1 MKVAGLTDQE
11 LSQLQSALGTIK
23 GLEKAVVFGSRAT
36 GKHKAQSDVDIALY
50 GDGVGFGAIF
60 DLEDAL
66 YDAGFPHE
74 LDILLVSIIQDE
86 RLKAA
91 IERTAVVVAYII
103 SINI

>member
-11 LSQLQSALGTIK
+11 LSQLQSALGTVK

-91 IERTAVVVAYII
+91 IERSAVVVA
-103 SINI
+103 

>member
-1 MKVAGLTDQE
+1 MKIAGLTDQE
-11 LSQLQSALGTIK
+11 LSQLKSALANIK

-36 GKHKAQSDVDIALY
+36 GKHKPNSDVDVALY

-66 YDAGFPHE
+66 YDAGFPYE

-91 IERTAVVVAYII
+91 IERTAIIVA
-103 SINI
+103 

>member
-1 MKVAGLTDQE
+1 MKVTGLTDQE

-36 GKHKAQSDVDIALY
+36 GKHKANSDLDVALY

-60 DLEDAL
+60 DLEDTL
-66 YDAGFPHE
+66 YNAGFPHE

-91 IERTAVVVAYII
+91 IERTAIVVA
-103 SINI
+103 

>member
-1 MKVAGLTDQE
+1 MKVAGLSDQE

-91 IERTAVVVAYII
+91 IERTAVVVA
-103 SINI
+103 

>member
-1 MKVAGLTDQE
+1 MKIAGLTDQE
-11 LSQLQSALGTIK
+11 LLQLQAALGTVK

-36 GKHKAQSDVDIALY
+36 GKHKPNSDLDIALY

-66 YDAGFPHE
+66 GAQGFVYE
-74 LDILLVSIIQDE
+74 LDILLVSIIQDD

-91 IERTAVVVAYII
+91 IDRTAVVVA
-103 SINI
+103 

>member
-60 DLEDAL
+60 DLEDTL

-91 IERTAVVVAYII
+91 IERTAVVVA
-103 SINI
+103 

>member
-11 LSQLQSALGTIK
+11 LLQLKSALGSIK

-36 GKHKAQSDVDIALY
+36 GKHKPNSDLDIALF

-66 YDAGFPHE
+66 YDAGFPYE

-91 IERTAVVVAYII
+91 IERTAVVVA
-103 SINI
+103 

>member
-1 MKVAGLTDQE
+1 MKVAGLTDKA
-11 LSQLQSALGTIK
+11 LSQLQSALGTVK

-91 IERTAVVVAYII
+91 IERTAVVVA
-103 SINI
+103 

>member
-1 MKVAGLTDQE
+1 MKIAGLTDQE
-11 LSQLQSALGTIK
+11 LLQLQAALGTIK

-36 GKHKAQSDVDIALY
+36 GKHKSNSDLDIVLY

-66 YDAGFPHE
+66 EAQGFVYE
-74 LDILLVSIIQDE
+74 LDILLVSIIQDD

-91 IERTAVVVAYII
+91 IDRTAVVVA
-103 SINI
+103 

>member
-1 MKVAGLTDQE
+1 MKVAGLTDQA
-11 LSQLQSALGTIK
+11 LSQLQSALGTVK
-23 GLEKAVVFGSRAT
+23 GLEKAVVFGSRVT
-36 GKHKAQSDVDIALY
+36 GKHKPNSDLDVALY

-91 IERTAVVVAYII
+91 IERTAVVIA
-103 SINI
+103 

>member
-1 MKVAGLTDQE
+1 MKIAGLTDQE
-11 LSQLQSALGTIK
+11 LSQLQSALANIE

-36 GKHKAQSDVDIALY
+36 GKHKPNSDVDIALY
-50 GDGVGFGAIF
+50 GNGVGFGAIF

-91 IERTAVVVAYII
+91 IERTAIIVA
-103 SINI
+103 

>member
-1 MKVAGLTDQE
+1 MKVAGLTDKE
-11 LSQLQSALGTIK
+11 LSQLQSALGTVK

-66 YDAGFPHE
+66 YDAGFPYE

-91 IERTAVVVAYII
+91 IERTAVVVA
-103 SINI
+103 

>member
-11 LSQLQSALGTIK
+11 LLQLQSALGSIK

-36 GKHKAQSDVDIALY
+36 GKHKPNSDLDIALF
-50 GDGVGFGAIF
+50 GDGVGFVAIF
-60 DLEDAL
+60 DLEDSL

-74 LDILLVSIIQDE
+74 LDVLLVSIIQDE

-91 IERTAVVVAYII
+91 IDRTAVVVA
-103 SINI
+103 

>member
-1 MKVAGLTDQE
+1 MKIAGLTDQE
-11 LSQLQSALGTIK
+11 LLQLQSALKQIK

-36 GKHKAQSDVDIALY
+36 GKHKPISDLDVALY

-74 LDILLVSIIQDE
+74 LDVLLVSIIQDD

-91 IERTAVVVAYII
+91 IERTAILVAP
-103 SINI
+103 

>member
-11 LSQLQSALGTIK
+11 LLQLQSALGSIK

-36 GKHKAQSDVDIALY
+36 GKHKPNSDLDIALF

-60 DLEDAL
+60 DLEDSL

-74 LDILLVSIIQDE
+74 LDVLLVSIIQDE

-91 IERTAVVVAYII
+91 IDRTAVVAA
-103 SINI
+103 

>member
-11 LSQLQSALGTIK
+11 LLQLQTALGSIK

-36 GKHKAQSDVDIALY
+36 GKHKPNSDLDLALF

-60 DLEDAL
+60 DLEDSL

-74 LDILLVSIIQDE
+74 LDVLLVSIIQDE

-91 IERTAVVVAYII
+91 IDRTAVVVA
-103 SINI
+103 